1 MRAEPKIYRSS
12 MTSSSQGESD
22 SDVPMLTLNQRR
34 SLARRKTF
42 SDTSD
47 DLLDDNAE
55 SGSLGDDNAVDG
67 DVDMDTEAK
76 SNPDD
81 NKTGKDDED
90 FCKNDPM
97 INIEDLFQQ
106 VRDQTA
112 CERLTREVLEQT
124 CSFFQHPMS
133 KMSLSDRVPIRG
145 LKCGLRPFQ
154 ALGVFCMFLVE
165 VTTLS
170 RGILAD
176 DMGLGKV
183 RHL

>member
-1 MRAEPKIYRSS
+1 
-12 MTSSSQGESD
+12 
-22 SDVPMLTLNQRR
+22 MLTLNQRQ

-106 VRDQTA
+106 VRD
-112 CERLTREVLEQT
+112 
-124 CSFFQHPMS
+124 
-133 KMSLSDRVPIRG
+133 
-145 LKCGLRPFQ
+145 
-154 ALGVFCMFLVE
+154 
-165 VTTLS
+165 
-170 RGILAD
+170 
-176 DMGLGKV
+176 
-183 RHL
+183 